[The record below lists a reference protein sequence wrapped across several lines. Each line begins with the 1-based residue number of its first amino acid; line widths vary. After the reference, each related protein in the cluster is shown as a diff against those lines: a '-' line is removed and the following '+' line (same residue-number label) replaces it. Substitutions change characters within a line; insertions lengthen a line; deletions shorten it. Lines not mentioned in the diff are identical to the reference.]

1 MVDTAA
7 LVDVYLQNLEGRKK
21 VKHRDQDAEI
31 THEQPQGQ
39 KPSREARKGYKSHL
53 WFWKKYQVGNQC
65 SPIMELFLFHLN
77 MDNYL
82 IFICLLPVS
91 SF

>member
-1 MVDTAA
+1 MLKQMCFQLKIIKALLFEWQMVDTAA

-53 WFWKKYQVGNQC
+53 WF
-65 SPIMELFLFHLN
+65 
-77 MDNYL
+77 
-82 IFICLLPVS
+82 
-91 SF
+91 